1 VAPPAEG
8 GFGLPSRIYAPVGGH
23 EDLLAYL
30 VRRLL
35 ENGANTSFVNRI
47 VHKEMP
53 VAEIVAD
60 PVARAEAIEPKPHPG
75 IPQPPA
81 LYGSGRRNAVGL
93 ELADPTVLEPLA
105 RRLEAAAKSAWSAS
119 PIVGGEEL
127 DGERREVRDPAD
139 RRRIVGTVVD
149 ARPEAV
155 LRAIDL
161 AVQAAPAWDRVPA
174 DGRAAILRAAADLV
188 EGRLHELI
196 YLCIREAGKTVAA
209 ALADVREA
217 VDFLRY
223 YALRAEADY
232 GEREPLPGP
241 TGEEN
246 RLRLHGRGVFV
257 CISPWNFPV
266 AVFTGQVAAALAA
279 GNAVVAKPAEQTSLA
294 AETIVRLLHEAGVPA
309 EALALVPGDG
319 ETVGA
324 ALVADPRIAGV
335 AFTGSVEAAHA
346 INRQLAARSGSIIPL
361 I

>member
-1 VAPPAEG
+1 
-8 GFGLPSRIYAPVGGH
+8 
-23 EDLLAYL
+23 
-30 VRRLL
+30 
-35 ENGANTSFVNRI
+35 
-47 VHKEMP
+47 
-53 VAEIVAD
+53 
-60 PVARAEAIEPKPHPG
+60 
-75 IPQPPA
+75 
-81 LYGSGRRNAVGL
+81 
-93 ELADPTVLEPLA
+93 
-105 RRLEAAAKSAWSAS
+105 
-119 PIVGGEEL
+119 
-127 DGERREVRDPAD
+127 DPAD
-139 RRRIVGTVVD
+139 RRRIVGAVAD

-246 RLRLHGRGVFV
+246 RLTLHGRGVFV
-257 CISPWNFPV
+257 CISPWTFPV
-266 AVFTGQVAAALAA
+266 AIFTGQVAAALAA

-294 AETIVRLLHEAGVPA
+294 AAAIVRLLHEAGVPA

-346 INRQLAARSGSIIPL
+346 INRQLAARSGPIIPL
-361 I
+361 IAETGGQNAMIVDSSALPEQVVDDPVYSALDSAGQRCSALRALFLQEEIAPRVIEMLTGAMAELSTGDPGLISTDIGPAIDEAARDGLLRHVERMRREARVLYAGRLGPETEHGTFRAPHAL